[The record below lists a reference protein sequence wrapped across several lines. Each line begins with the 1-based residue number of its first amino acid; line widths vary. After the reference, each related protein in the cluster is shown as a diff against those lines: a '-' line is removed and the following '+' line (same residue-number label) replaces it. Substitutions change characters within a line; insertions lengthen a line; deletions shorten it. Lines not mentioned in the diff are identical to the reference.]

1 MGGQEAPV
9 LVEEERY
16 YTVPPSG
23 EYYELQPYPRVRRR
37 GGLWLSLTGSFFII
51 IIIIMLL
58 TVCAGFFFW
67 PSQPV
72 VELKRWKLDGI
83 TMDQRHDGKSI
94 FPVVDFNVTLDVLL
108 EIKNRNFAG
117 VEYDYWRTRILYRDS
132 EIGDVKLKGGSI
144 RARSVVRVPAV
155 INLETRQILENA
167 SELWMDYLDRRL
179 PLTTRIQFIGAL
191 QFFFLKP
198 HMEVKKLSIA
208 KFVICFKLL
217 LVSSFGSQF
226 QSIFVGC

>member
-1 MGGQEAPV
+1 MGFMGGQEAPV
-9 LVEEERY
+9 LVVEERS

-23 EYYELQPYPRVRRR
+23 GYYELQPYPRVRRR
-37 GGLWLSLTGSFFII
+37 GGLWLSLTGSFFIFI
-51 IIIIMLL
+51 FIIIMLL
-58 TVCAGFFFW
+58 SVCAGFLLW

-83 TMDQRHDGKSI
+83 TIDQRHDGKSI

-132 EIGDVKLKGGSI
+132 EVGDVKLKGGSI

-167 SELWMDYLDRRL
+167 SELWMDYVNRRL

-198 HMEVKKLSIA
+198 HVEVNLSCDVVVDP
-208 KFVICFKLL
+208 KDKVILKEECGLDF
-217 LVSSFGSQF
+217 
-226 QSIFVGC
+226 

>member
-9 LVEEERY
+9 LVVEERY

-51 IIIIMLL
+51 IIIMLL
-58 TVCAGFFFW
+58 TVCAGFLFW
-67 PSQPV
+67 PS
-72 VELKRWKLDGI
+72 
-83 TMDQRHDGKSI
+83 MDQRHDGKSI
-94 FPVVDFNVTLDVLL
+94 FPVVDFNVTVDVLL

-117 VEYDYWRTRILYRDS
+117 VEYDFWRTRILYRDS

-144 RARSVVRVPAV
+144 RARSVVRIPAV

-208 KFVICFKLL
+208 KFVICCKLL
-217 LVSSFGSQF
+217 LVSSLAVSL
-226 QSIFVGC
+226 SPSLLAVEAL